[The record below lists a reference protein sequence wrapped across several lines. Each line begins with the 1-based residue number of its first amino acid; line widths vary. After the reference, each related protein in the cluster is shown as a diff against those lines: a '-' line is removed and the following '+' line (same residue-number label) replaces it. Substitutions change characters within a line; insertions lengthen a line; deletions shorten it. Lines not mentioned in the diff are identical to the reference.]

1 MSPLCAQKLARLQTI
16 VAERAT
22 WADQLAQVKRL
33 HGWLLEVEH
42 LLDASPAQAGAAVS
56 NATVGSRLDR
66 WREQMATRL
75 SDGLLSEQEREYL
88 TEFLQVFSNLRPYLV
103 QCYDREEFPRTN
115 NGHGG
120 QYRSAEARATA
131 VSVAARTG
139 TPRCCATGARSPITS
154 GGSRM
159 PPVDSNWSSGPQS
172 LTGLAGERCVRRRLL
187 PNMSNSRAFASVTSV
202 RPYLLPWRHAGRRLL
217 LLFCPDGFFDNQ
229 CT

>member
-1 MSPLCAQKLARLQTI
+1 M
-16 VAERAT
+16 AERAT

-88 TEFLQVFSNLRPYLV
+88 TEFLQVLSNLRPYLV

-115 NGHGG
+115 NDMEGSIRRLKTR
-120 QYRSAEARATA
+120 YRRISGRKNWNAYLLRYGRSVAYYEWWEQDANHRQQLIEQASMLDRTRWRALRHEATVAQHEQLTRFRFRHKRPALLASLEARW
-131 VSVAARTG
+131 AAAAAP
-139 TPRCCATGARSPITS
+139 TP
-154 GGSRM
+154 
-159 PPVDSNWSSGPQS
+159 
-172 LTGLAGERCVRRRLL
+172 
-187 PNMSNSRAFASVTSV
+187 
-202 RPYLLPWRHAGRRLL
+202 LL
-217 LLFCPDGFFDNQ
+217 L
-229 CT
+229 